1 MSDKVNFGSILKYC
15 VVIMKVSVAVV
26 KGEDPHE
33 MLEKA
38 LGLIGAERLISWEDA
53 VLIKPNY
60 VVAKHPST
68 GITTDSRIIDGLI
81 KFVKDLGVENIIV
94 GEGGAGDTERAF
106 DVVGIREVVK
116 RWGVKLVNLNSDN
129 RINVRAPHAL
139 ALREV
144 GIAETALKSTCIINV
159 PKLKVHHMALVTLCM
174 KNLMGLILPK
184 SIMHD
189 RINEKI
195 VDLASLFKDK
205 VKLNVVDGLVG
216 AEEDEVHGSP
226 VRMDLIIAGED
237 MVAVDSVATAVMGI
251 DPGKVK
257 YLRLAEERGLGIS
270 NLDDIEVVGE
280 DIERVKRRFKLPST
294 FRNILETSRV

>member
-1 MSDKVNFGSILKYC
+1 
-15 VVIMKVSVAVV
+15 
-26 KGEDPHE
+26 
-33 MLEKA
+33 
-38 LGLIGAERLISWEDA
+38 
-53 VLIKPNY
+53 
-60 VVAKHPST
+60 
-68 GITTDSRIIDGLI
+68 
-81 KFVKDLGVENIIV
+81 
-94 GEGGAGDTERAF
+94 
-106 DVVGIREVVK
+106 
-116 RWGVKLVNLNSDN
+116 
-129 RINVRAPHAL
+129 
-139 ALREV
+139 
-144 GIAETALKSTCIINV
+144 
-159 PKLKVHHMALVTLCM
+159 M

-280 DIERVKRRFKLPST
+280 DIERVKRKFKLPST